1 MRHTAHRISTG
12 WFLEAA
18 RKNTMASR
26 IEPELPAD
34 AHAQADDDRAW
45 TLPNV
50 QKDFTDWR
58 AGRHRYAVWAIDLDH
73 DWLREASE
81 NMRRHCAN
89 LLLPHYARQPHITLR
104 ICGFPS
110 SDRRLD
116 DNYTQADFAAQV
128 SALASAWID
137 PFPISIGALDTF
149 TTAPYF
155 SVLDIDDGIARAR
168 QTLAMPAGDGP
179 GEKGYPYVPHVTF
192 GLYGVRFPMA
202 DAVRR
207 LRSGLAIENVLL
219 TIKRLTLMTY
229 EASRISGPLTSV
241 CEFDL
246 ESQSLGAV
254 DAETMEA
261 LFR

>member
-1 MRHTAHRISTG
+1 MRHPAHRASTG

-26 IEPELPAD
+26 TEPELPAD
-34 AHAQADDDRAW
+34 AHTQTDDDGAW

-50 QKDFTDWR
+50 QKDFVDWR

-81 NMRRHCAN
+81 KMRRNCAD
-89 LLLPHYARQPHITLR
+89 LLLPGYARQPHITLR
-104 ICGFPS
+104 ICGFPCR
-110 SDRRLD
+110 DRRLD
-116 DNYTQADFAAQV
+116 DDYTQADFAAQV

-155 SVLDIDDGIARAR
+155 SVLDIEGGIARAR
-168 QTLAMPAGDGP
+168 QALAMPAGDGP
-179 GEKGYPYVPHVTF
+179 GETGFPYIPHVTF
-192 GLYGVRFPMA
+192 GLYGGRFLMS
-202 DAVRR
+202 DVVDR
-207 LRSGLAIENVLL
+207 LHSAPEATSIRL
-219 TIKRLTLMTY
+219 TVNRLTLMTY
-229 EASRISGPLTSV
+229 EASVIAGPLTSV
-241 CEFDL
+241 FEFDL
-246 ESQSLGAV
+246 DRQTLRAV
-254 DAETMEA
+254 DPEAMES